1 MYTKIAKSMIV
12 VNSREFRENQR
23 KYFDLVDQNER
34 VVIKRKDKSYELVAE
49 IKNDRF
55 FDDPKVQE
63 RIKQS
68 LQSLKDG
75 KGIKLTEQE
84 QKELFGL

>member
-1 MYTKIAKSMIV
+1 MIV
-12 VNSREFRENQR
+12 INSREFRENQK

-34 VVIKRKDKSYELVAE
+34 VVIKRKNKSYELTPE

-55 FDDPKVQE
+55 FYDPRIQE
-63 RIKQS
+63 RIAKS
-68 LQSLKDG
+68 LQSLKEG

-84 QKELFGL
+84 QEDLFGL